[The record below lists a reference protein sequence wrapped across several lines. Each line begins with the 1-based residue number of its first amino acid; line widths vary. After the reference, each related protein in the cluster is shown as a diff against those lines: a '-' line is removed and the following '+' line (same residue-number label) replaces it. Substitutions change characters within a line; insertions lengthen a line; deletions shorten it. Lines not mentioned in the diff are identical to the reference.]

1 MDNYIHTKL
10 AFATK
15 CYNVSENVQFSARSQ
30 HSGVGQSAK
39 GVQQVGAECGGA
51 ISKPVQLLPKVPD
64 CRSCRCI
71 VPQRGTRVPAATVPF
86 RLHAKIYSIISGC
99 IRFVCCI
106 NFFLFCW
113 KRVLLRKWLYTE
125 KYMIK
130 IQPFWKWQ
138 CSHQHASLVHTNLG
152 RGALRVLRND
162 ISNKGVW
169 YSNRVQHLHF
179 HLSEELKKGIYFSS
193 IYHNRK
199 IGWNNPL

>member
-15 CYNVSENVQFSARSQ
+15 CYNVSENVQFSARSE
-30 HSGVGQSAK
+30 HSGVRGRKK

-86 RLHAKIYSIISGC
+86 QLHSKIYSIISGC

-106 NFFLFCW
+106 NFFLLCW
-113 KRVLLRKWLYTE
+113 KK
-125 KYMIK
+125 
-130 IQPFWKWQ
+130 
-138 CSHQHASLVHTNLG
+138 
-152 RGALRVLRND
+152 GALEENSTFLKVAM
-162 ISNKGVW
+162 
-169 YSNRVQHLHF
+169 
-179 HLSEELKKGIYFSS
+179 LSSTHQPGTYKLGEGCSKSAEELYFQQGGLIFKQGTTLALPSFW
-193 IYHNRK
+193 RA
-199 IGWNNPL
+199 

>member
-30 HSGVGQSAK
+30 HSGVRGSAK

-71 VPQRGTRVPAATVPF
+71 VPQRGTTAPAATVPF
-86 RLHAKIYSIISGC
+86 QLHSKIYSISLGC

-106 NFFLFCW
+106 NFFLF
-113 KRVLLRKWLYTE
+113 
-125 KYMIK
+125 
-130 IQPFWKWQ
+130 FWKK
-138 CSHQHASLVHTNLG
+138 
-152 RGALRVLRND
+152 GALEEMVVYWKVHDKNSTFLKVAMLSSTHQPD
-162 ISNKGVW
+162 TYKLGKGC
-169 YSNRVQHLHF
+169 SK
-179 HLSEELKKGIYFSS
+179 SAEELYFQQGGLIFKQGTTLALPSFW
-193 IYHNRK
+193 RA
-199 IGWNNPL
+199 

>member
-1 MDNYIHTKL
+1 MNNYIHTKL

-71 VPQRGTRVPAATVPF
+71 VPQRGIRVPAATVPF

-106 NFFLFCW
+106 NFFLLCW
-113 KRVLLRKWLYTE
+113 KK
-125 KYMIK
+125 
-130 IQPFWKWQ
+130 
-138 CSHQHASLVHTNLG
+138 
-152 RGALRVLRND
+152 GALEENSTFLKVAMLSSTHQPGTYKLGEGCSKSAEEWY
-162 ISNKGVW
+162 IQQGGVI
-169 YSNRVQHLHF
+169 VKHHLHF
-179 HLSEELKKGIYFSS
+179 HLSEELKKGNDFSS
-193 IYHNRK
+193 ICYNRK
-199 IGWNNPL
+199 ISWNNPLEYVK

>member
-1 MDNYIHTKL
+1 M
-10 AFATK
+10 
-15 CYNVSENVQFSARSQ
+15 QFLARSQ
-30 HSGVGQSAK
+30 HSGVRRSKK

-86 RLHAKIYSIISGC
+86 QLHSKIYSISLGC
-99 IRFVCCI
+99 TRFVCCI
-106 NFFLFCW
+106 NFYLFCW
-113 KRVLLRKWLYTE
+113 KRVLLRKWLYPE
-125 KYMIK
+125 KCMIK

-138 CSHQHASLVHTNLG
+138 CSHQLG

-169 YSNRVQHLHF
+169 YSNRVRHLHF
-179 HLSEELKKGIYFSS
+179 HPSEELKKGNDFSS
-193 IYHNRK
+193 ICYNRK
-199 IGWNNPL
+199 IGWNDPL